1 MIETKVDDSFG
12 DNDLEIE
19 DYVIN
24 RKDCSING
32 GGVAIYL
39 HKSIQY
45 NLTQDFNDFDLE
57 TVAVEL
63 RLPHVKP
70 IVIIALYRP
79 EGPVEVFNRIEAMV
93 SKISEEKK
101 EFILMGDLNCNLL
114 MKDSSE
120 TKHIVQI
127 GDTNGMTQIIKDP
140 TRTTS
145 DMQTLIDHIV
155 TNRPKNIAEGGVIP
169 CGISDHDLIY
179 ITRYT
184 RISKIIKEP
193 KVLIVRTHKEI

>member
-1 MIETKVDDSFG
+1 MKSGIVAANKQPHVLCLNETKVDDSFA

-24 RKDCSING
+24 RKDRSING

-45 NLTQDFNDFDLE
+45 NLRQDLNDLDLE
-57 TVAVEL
+57 TVVVEL

-70 IVIIALYRP
+70 IVIVTLYRH
-79 EGPVEVFNRIEAMV
+79 EEPVEVFNRIEAMV

-101 EFILMGDLNCNLL
+101 EFNLMGDLNCSLL
-114 MKDSSE
+114 MKDNST

-127 GDTNGMTQIIKDP
+127 YDTYVMTQIIKDP
-140 TRTTS
+140 TRTT
-145 DMQTLIDHIV
+145 QV
-155 TNRPKNIAEGGVIP
+155 
-169 CGISDHDLIY
+169 
-179 ITRYT
+179 
-184 RISKIIKEP
+184 SKP
-193 KVLIVRTHKEI
+193 